1 MQIEIENL
9 EEITVVPEKFKNE
22 ENPPKFIFKT
32 PNAADVIDFQIFND
46 ITRVANRCFL
56 RFENKPTLQKDGKNL
71 DYNTYAEFIGLGASG
86 VINEIH
92 AECCAKLLPVILGI
106 KEQAEKTEKKSK

>member
-9 EEITVVPEKFKNE
+9 EEITVVPEKFKDM

-46 ITRVANRCFL
+46 ITRIANRCFV

-71 DYNTYAEFIGLGASG
+71 DYNTYSEFIGLGSSAI
-86 VINEIH
+86 INEIH
-92 AECCAKLLPVILGI
+92 ADCCAKLLPVILGI
-106 KEQAEKTEKKSK
+106 KEKATHTEKKSK

>member
-46 ITRVANRCFL
+46 ITRVANRCFV
-56 RFENKPTLQKDGKNL
+56 RFENKPLLLNITLMRNL
-71 DYNTYAEFIGLGASG
+71 SGLA
-86 VINEIH
+86 
-92 AECCAKLLPVILGI
+92 
-106 KEQAEKTEKKSK
+106 QAV